1 MLIYFL
7 GKEIKIDLVSPESIF
22 PCLDSFDLLITTPN
36 LSNTN
41 NTRLIRVYISFELQN
56 YIDKLIYIREYKVPK
71 NNLLKIECQF
81 FSANYNYYCFVYVTI
96 SHINGAIIF
105 TGKPYC
111 LPTIKQTNNESI
123 GSNEVTNKE
132 KLMKNENLHPAGP
145 SYNFRNEDNLINYG
159 NNEKFIM
166 NSDDYQDNL
175 NDNNSAKLNIKCHC
189 NGLNKIDSNE
199 TTVIVILDIL
209 RCNNLKKK
217 RFKDNHHSSNRS
229 HKVNYEILSTTI
241 CLLNLTNIGYHA
253 KVSIEKAG
261 FPVIYVSTTTLPHLI
276 VRDGRLPIDPQLDI
290 SKHSLSHSLKTQYL
304 RIESSYSTNIKL
316 KLLLLKST
324 QTQIDQPNIFLQF
337 SPIHYTSILLILFI
351 VFGLVILLF
360 IALLTPKRKTV
371 VQITTPTEEVQTAMS
386 YFDHSSLS
394 QFSLGDNDSLEM
406 DYYDYFLL
414 FVPHSQSGNINTS
427 KIGKEIEEEN
437 D

>member
-1 MLIYFL
+1 M
-7 GKEIKIDLVSPESIF
+7 
-22 PCLDSFDLLITTPN
+22 
-36 LSNTN
+36 
-41 NTRLIRVYISFELQN
+41 
-56 YIDKLIYIREYKVPK
+56 
-71 NNLLKIECQF
+71 
-81 FSANYNYYCFVYVTI
+81 YVTI
-96 SHINGAIIF
+96 SHNNGAIIF

-111 LPTIKQTNNESI
+111 LPTIKQTFNESI
-123 GSNEVTNKE
+123 GSNEITNEVTNKE
-132 KLMKNENLHPAGP
+132 KLMKNENLHPAGS

-175 NDNNSAKLNIKCHC
+175 NDNNSAKFNIKCHC
-189 NGLNKIDSNE
+189 NGFNKIDSNE

-217 RFKDNHHSSNRS
+217 RFKDNHHNSNGS

-276 VRDGRLPIDPQLDI
+276 VRDGRLAIDPQLDI
-290 SKHSLSHSLKTQYL
+290 SKNSLSHSLKTQYL

-324 QTQIDQPNIFLQF
+324 SIQTQIHQPNIFLSF
-337 SPIHYTSILLILFI
+337 SPIHYTSILLIIFI

-360 IALLTPKRKTV
+360 IAFLTPKRKTV
-371 VQITTPTEEVQTAMS
+371 VQIMTPTEEVQTAMS
-386 YFDHSSLS
+386 YLDHSSLS
-394 QFSLGDNDSLEM
+394 QFSLDDNDSLEM

-427 KIGKEIEEEN
+427 KIEKEIEEEKEIEKEKEIEEEN